1 MNYNFEFSQ
10 ILVSLAIIAAI
21 WFGLFGYLRR
31 DGFRSRI
38 RNLRDDL
45 FDFMWQN
52 GHSFETPA
60 YQETRQSLNGILRI
74 SNRLGPVSFII
85 FLAFCSEYDD
95 GQKCELDDVKPESLK
110 RKIQET
116 HNRAVRELLLFVYL
130 GGIFGLFMKLL
141 LAILKMAQYASSA
154 KRWALRTAE
163 HFVITVAYPVGR
175 PDWATTQS

>member
-21 WFGLFGYLRR
+21 WFGVFGYLRR

-52 GHSFETPA
+52 GHSFQTPA

-74 SNRLGPVSFII
+74 SNKLGPASFLI
-85 FLAFCSEYDD
+85 FLAFCSEYEDD
-95 GQKCELDDVKPESLK
+95 HKCELDDVRPESLK
-110 RKIQET
+110 RKIKET
-116 HNRAVRELLLFVYL
+116 RNLAVRELILFVYL
-130 GGIFGLFMKLL
+130 GGVFGLFMKVILY
-141 LAILKMAQYASSA
+141 ILKIAQYASST

-163 HFVITVAYPVGR
+163 HF
-175 PDWATTQS
+175 